1 MGQMETCMK
10 TLIIALALSAA
21 AIVPLTAHAG
31 PRAQAQAGSR
41 KVVHVSGRH
50 FVARPHVYWQG
61 QDLGTDP
68 DRNIRY
74 QMWRDADLAASNH

>member
-1 MGQMETCMK
+1 MK

-21 AIVPLTAHAG
+21 AIVPFTADASPRAHAHI
-31 PRAQAQAGSR
+31 GSR
-41 KVVHVSGRH
+41 HVVHASGRH
-50 FVARPHVYWQG
+50 FVARPHIYWQG